1 MPAKIS
7 WSTLS
12 LEELREERKKVL
24 SWLDDA
30 NKELRTIRR
39 HGARGEFLPQDA
51 YEALMDRRTR
61 LVRAI
66 RGLELELHNR
76 REQSE
81 DRYNEA
87 FYQAADELLDD
98 ILFNKVRDR
107 TEEILNGNGR
117 DRAQSSG

>member
-12 LEELREERKKVL
+12 LEGLREERKKVL
-24 SWLDDA
+24 SWLDDT
-30 NKELRTIRR
+30 NKDLRVARR
-39 HGARGEFLPQDA
+39 QGARGEFLPQDA
-51 YEALMDRRTR
+51 YDALMDRRTR

-66 RGLELELHNR
+66 RGLEHELHNR
-76 REQSE
+76 REKSE

-107 TEEILNGNGR
+107 TEEILNGTKR
-117 DRAQSSG
+117 E